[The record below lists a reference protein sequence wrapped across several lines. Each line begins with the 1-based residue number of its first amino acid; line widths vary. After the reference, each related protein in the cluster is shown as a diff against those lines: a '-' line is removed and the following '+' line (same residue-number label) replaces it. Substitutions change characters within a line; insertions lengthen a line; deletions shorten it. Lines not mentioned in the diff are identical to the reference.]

1 MQDRSQSCS
10 NLCLLMNGLD
20 LEWDLDLDRE
30 CRLDLDFE
38 YDRWRRLFKR
48 SLDLLRR
55 SALVVDFVVLE
66 SLSCCS

>member
-1 MQDRSQSCS
+1 MSPVVI
-10 NLCLLMNGLD
+10 CLLMNGLD

-38 YDRWRRLFKR
+38 YDRWRRLFER

-55 SALVVDFVVLE
+55 STLVVDL
-66 SLSCCS
+66 